1 MERPTLTLK
10 NNEERRLRAGHLW
23 VFSNEVDTKKTPLTA
38 FTPGQEA
45 VVTASRG
52 RPIGM
57 ATVNPGSLISAR
69 IMDQDPDT
77 RLDADFFRARLREA
91 LAIRS
96 RLYPTPHYRLL
107 FSEGDHVPG
116 LILDRYGDVIV
127 GQLNTAGMDSRKE
140 LILEAVLAELAPSAV
155 IWRNDSPTRDFEG
168 LPRVVEVAY
177 GTAPE
182 NLAINE
188 DGALFAV
195 PALGGQKTGWFY
207 DMRENRSRL
216 CRLVGGR
223 TVLDLFAYAGAFSV
237 RAALAGAASVTCL
250 DSSEAAC
257 AMAADNAA
265 RNNVADRVEVV
276 RADAAAFLEA
286 CAAAGRTFDVVS
298 LDPPAL
304 VKRKKD
310 LEAGLKVYERLNR
323 LAMDV
328 LAEDGLLLTCSCSQ
342 HVDAYELRRAALR
355 AAMARGRRGQILDQ
369 GRQGPDHP
377 AHPAMAETDYLKSFL
392 LRLVQQ

>member
-1 MERPTLTLK
+1 MERPTLKLK

-23 VFSNEVDTKKTPLTA
+23 VFSNEVDTKQTPLTA

-45 VVTASRG
+45 LVTASRG
-52 RPIGM
+52 RPIGV

-69 IMDQDPDT
+69 IMDQDAGT

-91 LAIRS
+91 LAIRN

-116 LILDRYGDVIV
+116 LILDRYGDVVV
-127 GQLNTAGMDSRKE
+127 GQLNTAGMDSRKA
-140 LILEAVLAELAPSAV
+140 LILEAVLAELAPAAV
-155 IWRNDSPTRDFEG
+155 IWRNDSPSRDLEG
-168 LPRVVEVAY
+168 LPRVVETAY
-177 GTAPE
+177 GTVPE
-182 NLAINE
+182 NLEINE
-188 DGALFAV
+188 DGARFAV

-207 DMRENRSRL
+207 DMRENRTRL
-216 CRLVGGR
+216 CRLVAGR

-250 DSSEAAC
+250 DSSDAAC

-265 RNNVADRVEVV
+265 RNGVAGQVDVV

-286 CAAAGRTFDVVS
+286 CAAEGRTFDVVS

-310 LEAGLKVYERLNR
+310 LEPGLKAYERLNK

-328 LAEDGLLLTCSCSQ
+328 LADDGLLLTCSCSQ